1 MYVCLLGFDSEMV
14 LLFSC
19 KFCFPHNFGAWKG
32 TGEEKKKERKKQH
45 IKWPQFPSNQ
55 KLIVEYL
62 KNISLLV

>member
-32 TGEEKKKERKKQH
+32 TGEEKKKERKK
-45 IKWPQFPSNQ
+45 
-55 KLIVEYL
+55 
-62 KNISLLV
+62 